1 MIKFVNNSEPDI
13 TDENL
18 NKMQQDIGTVVSATE
33 PQGDE
38 RLRVWIKKG
47 KNLFNKKNVVTG
59 QLEGDGSI
67 TYTSQ
72 YYTSDFISINPETS
86 YYKTSTNSARL
97 KFYDKDK
104 KPLTSKYDDI
114 ENANTSTEFVSPT
127 NAYYLRLTLNPSYI
141 DTLQIEQ
148 GTSATSYEAYIEPE
162 IYVLNNNGVYEEYT
176 KKYEETYSKKEKKI
190 GYWINGKPLYRKV
203 IKTTTPTV
211 ETNGTDVWKQE
222 TIQNVDFGFIT
233 DVFYIKDT
241 TSTTMYQN
249 IQWHGYEKN
258 RIRCNFLRNKNTN
271 KGIVEIVSNNT
282 LYNNLEV
289 IVIVEYTKT
298 AD

>member
-86 YYKTSTNSARL
+86 YYKTSTNSARF

-104 KPLTSKYDDI
+104 KPLTSVYNDI
-114 ENANTSTEFVSPT
+114 ENANGATKFISPI
-127 NAYYLRLTLNPSYI
+127 NAYYVRLTINPSYL

-148 GTSATSYEAYIEPE
+148 DTSGTSYESYIEPE
-162 IYVLNNNGVYEEYT
+162 IYVLNSNGIYEKLV
-176 KKYEETYSKKEKKI
+176 KKVSDTGWLNVALSS
-190 GYWINGKPLYRKV
+190 GVNPASNGLGGAVGLQYRKIDNHV
-203 IKTTTPTV
+203 YVRGSVT
-211 ETNGTDVWKQE
+211 
-222 TIQNVDFGFIT
+222 F
-233 DVFYIKDT
+233 
-241 TSTTMYQN
+241 
-249 IQWHGYEKN
+249 
-258 RIRCNFLRNKNTN
+258 
-271 KGIVEIVSNNT
+271 NNT
-282 LYNNLEV
+282 GEGTITLAILPAEFRPKLNHYRFNCLTERNIARV
-289 IVIVEYTKT
+289 FISNYGGVNVEWIRSLSDGSNITGEISWLGVDMDFFT
-298 AD
+298 D